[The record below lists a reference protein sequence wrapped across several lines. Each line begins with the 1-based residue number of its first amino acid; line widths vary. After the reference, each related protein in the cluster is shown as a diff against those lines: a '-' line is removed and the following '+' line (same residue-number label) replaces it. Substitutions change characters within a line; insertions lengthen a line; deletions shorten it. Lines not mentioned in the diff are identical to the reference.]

1 MPRLRFAPLLLL
13 CLLLPG
19 CASLGS
25 RMEAPEVFLIGLAP
39 LPGGALEQRFLIQLR
54 VLNPNDTALEIDGV
68 DVTLDINGARLTRGV
83 SSQRV
88 TIPRLGEGVL
98 QVTAT
103 TTLFDIFRQLLIIG
117 ERSDLDYELRGRIL
131 RPGVRGS
138 LRFER
143 SGTFRP
149 PTPDVPAPSPLRP

>member
-1 MPRLRFAPLLLL
+1 MTRRALAPLLLL
-13 CLLLPG
+13 LLTVPG

-25 RMEAPEVFLIGLAP
+25 RFEAPEVFLIGLAP
-39 LPGGALEQRFLIQLR
+39 LPGGALEQRFLVQLR

-68 DVTLDINGARLTRGV
+68 DFTLDVNGARLTRGV
-83 SSQRV
+83 SSERL
-88 TIPRLGEGVL
+88 TIPRLGEGVV

-103 TTLFDIFRQLLIIG
+103 TTLFDIFRQLLIVSD
-117 ERSDLDYELRGRIL
+117 RTDLDYELRGRIL

-143 SGTFRP
+143 SGTLQP
-149 PTPDVPAPSPLRP
+149 PTPPGAVPPIP